1 MPIKV
6 DTVLMMTFYCA
17 CQEIFS
23 AAIDLASTDS
33 SKGQSTASAS
43 RLAPGILQA
52 ILQPAEIESAL
63 GRCRQLTNVRPF
75 WQQRTFSIASSAI
88 VQVLQRS

>member
-1 MPIKV
+1 
-6 DTVLMMTFYCA
+6 MTTLYRA
-17 CQEIFS
+17 CQEISS

-33 SKGQSTASAS
+33 SKGQGTAGAS

-52 ILQPAEIESAL
+52 IMQPVEEESAL

-75 WQQRTFSIASSAI
+75 WQQRTFSMASSAI
-88 VQVLQRS
+88 VQVLHRS

>member
-1 MPIKV
+1 
-6 DTVLMMTFYCA
+6 MMTFNCA
-17 CQEIFS
+17 CQEIIS

-33 SKGQSTASAS
+33 SNGQSTDGASG
-43 RLAPGILQA
+43 LAPGILQA
-52 ILQPAEIESAL
+52 MVQPVEEESAL

-75 WQQRTFSIASSAI
+75 WQQRTFSMASSAI